1 MKNYK
6 EETNEKLTYRD
17 LVEMKTESLY
27 EWMLLL
33 EMRLKN
39 QEKVLDDNQT

>member
-6 EETNEKLTYRD
+6 EETNEKLTYKD
-17 LVEMKTESLY
+17 LVRMKTESLY
-27 EWMLLL
+27 ESMLLL